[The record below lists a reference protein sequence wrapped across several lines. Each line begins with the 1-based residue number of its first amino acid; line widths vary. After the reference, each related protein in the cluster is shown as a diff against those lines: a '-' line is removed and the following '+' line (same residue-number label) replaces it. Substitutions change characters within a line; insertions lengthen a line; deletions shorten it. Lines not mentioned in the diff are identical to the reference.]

1 MNQNQLQNAIASLQN
16 LLVNHPMDP
25 ADERVVS
32 WAVYYLQLV
41 QGSGVIESYNEVK

>member
-1 MNQNQLQNAIASLQN
+1 MNQNQLQNCIASLQN

-25 ADERVVS
+25 ADERMVS
-32 WAVYYLQLV
+32 WAVYYLQQV